1 MLLVLSIVALLNVVL
16 LTVTCC
22 MLYFLMKKRVQAA
35 STAHCSRSVD
45 AEKGHTTLVPA
56 EQCSGTHLAQSTHS
70 SGSLNSAELLNLPH
84 NLCPTPKRTPFGGTR
99 KPISLN
105 ETFAS
110 SMSSLSHS
118 LSGIAILNAQLEALK
133 NQRNLNETFTS
144 SSRSSLGLNLEDL
157 VNQCT
162 MSEQTEGDDDSGYGS
177 SGQSSEAASSLGQ
190 ALDEVLNLYNNL
202 EALKYAQQKQS
213 RPRSTKSLSLPR
225 LTHTPAR
232 HPSSTGIILNPYCLD
247 MEF

>member
-1 MLLVLSIVALLNVVL
+1 
-16 LTVTCC
+16 
-22 MLYFLMKKRVQAA
+22 MKKRVQAA
-35 STAHCSRSVD
+35 TTAPCSRSAD
-45 AEKGHTTLVPA
+45 AEKGTTLVPV
-56 EQCSGTHLAQSTHS
+56 EQCSATYLAQSTYS
-70 SGSLNSAELLNLPH
+70 SGSLNSDKLLNLPH
-84 NLCPTPKRTPFGGTR
+84 NLCPAPKRTPFGGTR
-99 KPISLN
+99 KPIGLN

-118 LSGIAILNAQLEALK
+118 LSGIAILNSQLEALK
-133 NQRNLNETFTS
+133 IQRNNLNETFTS
-144 SSRSSLGLNLEDL
+144 SSRSSLGMLNLEDL
-157 VNQCT
+157 VNRCSNI
-162 MSEQTEGDDDSGYGS
+162 SEEDDDSGYGS

-202 EALKYAQQKQS
+202 EALKYAQQNMPS

-232 HPSSTGIILNPYCLD
+232 HPSSTGITLDPYCLD

>member
-35 STAHCSRSVD
+35 TTVPCTRSAD
-45 AEKGHTTLVPA
+45 AEKGTILVPV
-56 EQCSGTHLAQSTHS
+56 EQCAATYLAQSNYS

-84 NLCPTPKRTPFGGTR
+84 NLCPSPKRTPFGGTR

-118 LSGIAILNAQLEALK
+118 LSGLAILNAQLDALK
-133 NQRNLNETFTS
+133 NQRNNLNETFTS

-157 VNQCT
+157 GNRC
-162 MSEQTEGDDDSGYGS
+162 SNSKEQAEDDDSGYGS
-177 SGQSSEAASSLGQ
+177 SGHSTLDQ

-202 EALKYAQQKQS
+202 EALKYAQQNQPS

-225 LTHTPAR
+225 LTQTLTR
-232 HPSSTGIILNPYCLD
+232 HPSSTGITLDPYCLD